1 MADLTPQL
9 RQQII
14 DALLALPGS
23 NNRQARDQ
31 WLLGLPPQ
39 LVTLIERS
47 DVARVDIGEIVS
59 TVTQWSRDALDQLL
73 AGAAAWAPGSEPG
86 DRVAALRRRLHQRRV
101 FLSYKRD
108 VLPDQPLVAQIYSA
122 LSQDQAVFI
131 DQTILVGTA
140 WAERIEQEL
149 RQADYLI
156 VFLSAQ
162 AVQSEMLLAEVATA
176 ATHFAMDHK
185 PL

>member
-1 MADLTPQL
+1 MADLTPEL

-14 DALLALPGS
+14 DVLLTLPGS

-73 AGAAAWAPGSEPG
+73 TSAAAWAPGSEPG
-86 DRVAALRRRLHQRRV
+86 DRVTA
-101 FLSYKRD
+101 SS
-108 VLPDQPLVAQIYSA
+108 SA
-122 LSQDQAVFI
+122 ECDQA
-131 DQTILVGTA
+131 
-140 WAERIEQEL
+140 
-149 RQADYLI
+149 
-156 VFLSAQ
+156 
-162 AVQSEMLLAEVATA
+162 
-176 ATHFAMDHK
+176 
-185 PL
+185 